1 MKYSEAVLPDR
12 PIIRGNPLACLVVC
26 VWRRLL
32 VLITVQKVL
41 VSFGGADHSLHSQ
54 SRDDSV
60 KHSH

>member
-41 VSFGGADHSLHSQ
+41 VSFGEFRWCRSFSSFPKLG
-54 SRDDSV
+54 
-60 KHSH
+60 